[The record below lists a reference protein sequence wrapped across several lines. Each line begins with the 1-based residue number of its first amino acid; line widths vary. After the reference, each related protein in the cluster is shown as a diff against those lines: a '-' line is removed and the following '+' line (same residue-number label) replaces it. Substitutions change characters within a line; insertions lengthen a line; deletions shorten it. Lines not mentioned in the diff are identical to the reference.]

1 MNNPPTRGSWGNRG
15 LYVSPMRKQREE
27 RKALSIM
34 LSTTLATVLC
44 AAAAVGG
51 FHLFNILS
59 G

>member
-1 MNNPPTRGSWGNRG
+1 MHNPPTRGTWGNRG

-27 RKALSIM
+27 RSALNIM
-34 LSTTLATVLC
+34 LSTTLAVVLC

-51 FHLFNILS
+51 FHLFTLLT